1 MHSQYAFYIENME
14 KKKKKKKVLPEF
26 SDGVWSLR
34 RQYETTLNLLKLKIK
49 TTKCSKSRFKCMKYR
64 NIVSVADQQI
74 GFH

>member
-1 MHSQYAFYIENME
+1 MPFILKIWR
-14 KKKKKKKVLPEF
+14 KKRKKKKVLPEF

-49 TTKCSKSRFKCMKYR
+49 TTKCSKSRFKCMKYH
-64 NIVSVADQQI
+64 NIVYVADQQI

>member
-49 TTKCSKSRFKCMKYR
+49 TTKCSKSRFKCMKYH
-64 NIVSVADQQI
+64 NIVSIADQQI